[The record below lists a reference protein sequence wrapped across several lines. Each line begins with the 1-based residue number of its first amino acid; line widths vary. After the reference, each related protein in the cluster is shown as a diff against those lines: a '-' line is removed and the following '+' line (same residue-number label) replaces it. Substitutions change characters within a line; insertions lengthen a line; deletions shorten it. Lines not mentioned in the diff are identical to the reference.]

1 MRVGLIAP
9 PWVPVPPPAYG
20 GTEVVIDQLA
30 RGLVRAG
37 HEVRL
42 FTIAE
47 STCPVPSA
55 WRYEHAMPM
64 QDSLVEAKHAL
75 AAYDALEGVDV
86 VHDHT
91 VLGPLLARRR
101 RHPAPVLATIHSP
114 FTADVRRI
122 TRATAGTVALICIS
136 ADQRRSAPEIPVAAV
151 IHHGLDPADFPFGQ
165 GAGGYLLFLGRM
177 SPDKG
182 ADRAIAVARAAG
194 ARLLIAAKMRDPA
207 ERAFYRERV
216 EPLLGSGI
224 EYLGEV
230 DPARRLDLLRGAV
243 ALLNPIQWAEPF
255 GLVMIE
261 ALACG
266 TPVISRAIGSA
277 PEIVQ
282 DGHTGYLCADQ
293 DEYVRAVGRVG
304 ALSRQDCRDA
314 VLARFTTDR
323 MVRDH
328 VALYRSVLRGAAGRP
343 ATPAA
348 DPIAEHRTAS

>member
-1 MRVGLIAP
+1 
-9 PWVPVPPPAYG
+9 
-20 GTEVVIDQLA
+20 
-30 RGLVRAG
+30 
-37 HEVRL
+37 
-42 FTIAE
+42 
-47 STCPVPSA
+47 
-55 WRYEHAMPM
+55 
-64 QDSLVEAKHAL
+64 
-75 AAYDALEGVDV
+75 
-86 VHDHT
+86 
-91 VLGPLLARRR
+91 
-101 RHPAPVLATIHSP
+101 
-114 FTADVRRI
+114 
-122 TRATAGTVALICIS
+122 
-136 ADQRRSAPEIPVAAV
+136 
-151 IHHGLDPADFPFGQ
+151 
-165 GAGGYLLFLGRM
+165 
-177 SPDKG
+177 
-182 ADRAIAVARAAG
+182 
-194 ARLLIAAKMRDPA
+194 MRDPA

-348 DPIAEHRTAS
+348 DPIAEHR